1 MKNITVKTFA
11 IKHMGILIAGI
22 VMAFV
27 TSGIT
32 IAVNDLIA
40 DTMDCVTYG
49 KSVDVS
55 ESALLIGVMA
65 VAGGLATFLNVV
77 LIKKYGL
84 RVQTHFKAATAH
96 RLPEMEYRYLDEKG
110 SGEILNHLI
119 SDIKEMDMFFSV
131 GLPEIC
137 TSIIVLVVTIGYMFV
152 MDWRLALVI
161 IVIYPL
167 LLFFAN
173 NISNRVKNLAKQR
186 RSKLDER
193 TEIAYDSVQGIVVCK
208 SYNLEEELDRRIGT
222 VIEEVFKNER
232 QRTSV
237 SSLSHVLEATIGWLP
252 VIICY
257 IIALFEVLNGII
269 TTGQMLV
276 FSVLLG
282 VVSRN
287 AENIPVV
294 LIETKESLVSVAR
307 LNRLM
312 AVPVEKSGAYVGD
325 AACIGAGQKAPQN
338 APAAIAL
345 KNVEFT
351 YTGNEEYRVL
361 KGVTMEIAGGSKCAI
376 IGSSGGGKTTVFKL
390 LTGYYTVEKGSYE
403 LYGKDFKDWD
413 LAAARNLFALVSQNV
428 FLLPESIE
436 SNVAYG
442 NLKATKQEIIQAC
455 KNANIHDFIMS
466 LPNRYETE
474 VGERGVRLSGGE
486 RQRLS
491 LARAFLKNAPILL
504 LDEPT
509 ASIDVGTEELIQE
522 AIERISE
529 GKTVITIAHRLNTVI
544 GADKIFVLDNGVI
557 AEQGT
562 HLELMERK
570 GVYYTLYGKQQRADT
585 KDKEAADAAE

>member
-11 IKHMGILIAGI
+11 IKHIGMLIAGI

-84 RVQTHFKAATAH
+84 LVQTDFKAAAAR

-119 SDIKEMDMFFSV
+119 SDIKEMDAFFSV

-252 VIICY
+252 VVICY

-287 AENIPVV
+287 AENIPVI

-312 AVPVEKSGAYVGD
+312 AVPVEQSGDYVGD
-325 AACIGAGQKAPQN
+325 GAGQN
-338 APAAIAL
+338 APAAISL

-351 YTGNEEYRVL
+351 YTGNDNYRVL
-361 KGVTMEIAGGSKCAI
+361 KGVTMEIANGSKCAI

-403 LYGKDFKDWD
+403 LYGKNFEDWD

-466 LPNRYETE
+466 LPNQYETE

-486 RQRLS
+486 RQRIS

-570 GVYYTLYGKQQRADT
+570 GVYYTLYGKQQKADT
-585 KDKEAADAAE
+585 EDKEAADAAE